1 MKQKLM
7 AAAGIVLVA
16 LLPFGFTN
24 APREGKVHLKVTKEE
39 NGSMSVFQKSYQNM
53 DELKTDDELKAF
65 DVLIDDWVDNHSRQM
80 MIKTDDDTNNAFEWH
95 FDTDE
100 DQTTIIEVNKMK
112 LVECD
117 DDTEVIV
124 LKKNGKTTI
133 EVDVDEGDEHGEKE
147 YRISINGDGD
157 YETIVIDEDDD
168 LSSIEKE
175 KIESIIEQITT
186 DVETSRRN
194 EVTHSADEKGRKV
207 IITKKDGQIETD
219 IDVDVEVDVEN
230 NTQNEDEYIFRNNT
244 DDEDVA
250 TESSKQ
256 NLKIIVRDK
265 KEIKNSA
272 DTDHEMQEVRT
283 SLTLDK
289 SKDQG
294 NESISVNIEKEGEE
308 TYIDIDIERT
318 GAAQIT
324 ISEID
329 PRDPDL
335 KNLPFPLKNN
345 LEPIAIAFSPVP
357 GHGKFHL
364 KFELPQKGK
373 VTLKL
378 KDLLGNDI
386 YRETMHDFSGHYEN
400 EFDLTGRNK
409 GIYILQIAQGKK
421 SLSRRILIE

>member
-1 MKQKLM
+1 
-7 AAAGIVLVA
+7 
-16 LLPFGFTN
+16 
-24 APREGKVHLKVTKEE
+24 
-39 NGSMSVFQKSYQNM
+39 
-53 DELKTDDELKAF
+53 
-65 DVLIDDWVDNHSRQM
+65 
-80 MIKTDDDTNNAFEWH
+80 
-95 FDTDE
+95 
-100 DQTTIIEVNKMK
+100 
-112 LVECD
+112 
-117 DDTEVIV
+117 
-124 LKKNGKTTI
+124 
-133 EVDVDEGDEHGEKE
+133 
-147 YRISINGDGD
+147 
-157 YETIVIDEDDD
+157 
-168 LSSIEKE
+168 
-175 KIESIIEQITT
+175 
-186 DVETSRRN
+186 
-194 EVTHSADEKGRKV
+194 
-207 IITKKDGQIETD
+207 
-219 IDVDVEVDVEN
+219 
-230 NTQNEDEYIFRNNT
+230 
-244 DDEDVA
+244 
-250 TESSKQ
+250 
-256 NLKIIVRDK
+256 
-265 KEIKNSA
+265 
-272 DTDHEMQEVRT
+272 MQEVRT